1 MTDENQ
7 NGIEEIPKE
16 FEKSNDEDE
25 NNVEDDFDS
34 SLKHVM
40 VFTMA
45 GKPVWSRY
53 GNEETNSVFV
63 GILFTIF
70 SILDESGDQIGEIEL
85 GQGRRLVYFI
95 HDPIICV
102 SIAFGQTNQLRK
114 ELSIVK
120 DQILS
125 LMSGGEIK
133 KRYDTNSSFDLR
145 RYISGSEKFL
155 HSICDSIE
163 SDPAFVLQGLNLFPF
178 PASKRDALGNI
189 LASCRDEGKDPALV
203 FSMICFDEKVLCMCQ
218 DKYIPQF
225 DPIDVLLLLNLIKN
239 QQSLKDS
246 EVWLPVCLPNLEA
259 GHSLQSHISYID
271 ESSRVCLIMVSRD
284 RNPANFFALQKVR
297 ETIINKMTKKKI
309 FDELLKPNQSYL
321 VQDVGIPDL
330 THFLYFCNGNKQMT
344 SPAGGE
350 QCIERYRSLNSILSD
365 EKVKLLYRVNDRS
378 VTVAWKTK
386 NFNLFVSFAPL
397 VSRKN
402 AIQSITKLLQ
412 WLRKKEPELLATKN
426 YHF

>member
-85 GQGRRLVYFI
+85 
-95 HDPIICV
+95 
-102 SIAFGQTNQLRK
+102 

-402 AIQSITKLLQ
+402 AIQSITYV
-412 WLRKKEPELLATKN
+412 THTSN
-426 YHF
+426 I